1 MKNGVLF
8 SFFKRRYDCSSAT
21 TLFQIIAQYIY
32 KKKIVGK
39 NGMGDILINGIS
51 DFYMKND

>member
-32 KKKIVGK
+32 KKKTVGK
-39 NGMGDILINGIS
+39 NGMGDIIINGIS